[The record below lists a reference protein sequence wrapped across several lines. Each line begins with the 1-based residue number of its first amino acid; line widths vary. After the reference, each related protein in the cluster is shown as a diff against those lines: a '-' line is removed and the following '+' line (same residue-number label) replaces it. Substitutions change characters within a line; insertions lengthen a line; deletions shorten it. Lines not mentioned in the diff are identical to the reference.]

1 MAYSYTNSKGQ
12 QYFLHS
18 KEVKLQRSNK
28 IQTIYYFS
36 KQTGQGAVEELPS
49 GYEVFENTRTGLP
62 VLRKNR

>member
-28 IQTIYYFS
+28 IQIIYYFS
-36 KQTGQGAVEELPS
+36 KQPGEGAIEGLPS

-62 VLRKNR
+62 VLRKTK